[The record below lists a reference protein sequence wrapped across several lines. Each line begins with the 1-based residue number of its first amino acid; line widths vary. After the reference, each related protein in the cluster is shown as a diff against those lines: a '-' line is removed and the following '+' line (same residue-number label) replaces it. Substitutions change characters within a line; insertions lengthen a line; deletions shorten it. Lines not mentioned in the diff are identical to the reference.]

1 MFLWALTP
9 LVFTPFIRPFQ
20 WSRLLWTYL
29 LPVIPFVLLFDGMVS
44 CLRTYRP
51 LELWQIIEKVVAT
64 EYLWELG
71 EHPGARGKMPI
82 TFLIGHPARAPVSP
96 G

>member
-29 LPVIPFVLLFDGMVS
+29 VPIIPFVLLFDGIVS

-51 LELWQIIEKVVAT
+51 P
-64 EYLWELG
+64 ELG
-71 EHPGARGKMPI
+71 EIIAKVTTAKYQWDLGEHSGERGEMPI
-82 TFLIGHPARAPVSP
+82 TFLIGRPRAWVSP
-96 G
+96 V